1 MEKRYGIRTGRTLP
15 LWLIDR
21 SLIAAPVREP
31 LALVL
36 VPFEEGHRSR
46 LIIR

>member
-1 MEKRYGIRTGRTLP
+1 MEERHGIRTGRTLL

-36 VPFEEGHRSR
+36 VPFEEGHQLR
-46 LIIR
+46 L